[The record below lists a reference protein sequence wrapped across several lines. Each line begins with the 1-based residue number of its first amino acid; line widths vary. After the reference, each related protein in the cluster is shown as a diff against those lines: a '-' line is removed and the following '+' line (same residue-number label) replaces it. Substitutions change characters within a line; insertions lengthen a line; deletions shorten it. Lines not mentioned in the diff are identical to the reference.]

1 MLTGTQ
7 SITLYRTEMGN
18 MMRTVAPPNNIA
30 ATPTAGADSDFLAVL
45 YDYPPADVS
54 EPIFYFGEKLRVISD
69 EGGWWRVVSLKSG
82 RENYIPAKCV
92 AKVFHGWLFDGIG
105 REKSEQLLQLPE
117 TKTGSFMI
125 RQSETKKGS
134 YSLSVKHRQVK
145 HYRIFRL
152 PNNWYYISPRLTFQC
167 LEHLVNHYSETADG
181 LCCVLTAP
189 CLTQQS
195 VNLTEVL
202 GRQEVPVMRKKKPF
216 NWKSMKRLSVPIMME
231 EPENALETED
241 DSFLSYGLRQSI
253 ASYLSLAEDDS
264 FSLAPNEHNGKE
276 KRRSCVLSS
285 GNTRNS
291 VNLNRANFAE
301 NYR

>member
-1 MLTGTQ
+1 MGNTIKNNPPPAKITQCETGT
-7 SITLYRTEMGN
+7 E
-18 MMRTVAPPNNIA
+18 
-30 ATPTAGADSDFLAVL
+30 SDFLAVL
-45 YDYPPADVS
+45 YDYPPPDVS

-92 AKVFHGWLFDGIG
+92 AKVYHGWLFDGVG

-117 TKTGSFMI
+117 VKTGSFMI
-125 RQSETKKGS
+125 RQSETQKGT

-167 LEHLVNHYSETADG
+167 LEHLVNHYSENADG
-181 LCCVLTAP
+181 LCCVLTTP

-195 VNLTEVL
+195 VNLTEVF
-202 GRQEVPVMRKKKPF
+202 GRQEMPVMRRKKPF
-216 NWKSMKRLSVPIMME
+216 NWKSMKKVSLTAE
-231 EPENALETED
+231 EPDHSSETD

-253 ASYLSLAEDDS
+253 ASYLSLAEDEES
-264 FSLAPNEHNGKE
+264 YSLPSNEQKPS
-276 KRRSCVLSS
+276 RRSCVLSS
-285 GNTRNS
+285 
-291 VNLNRANFAE
+291 VNARSNFMSNRASYTE
-301 NYR
+301 GYR

>member
-1 MLTGTQ
+1 MGNTIKNNPPPAKITQSETGT
-7 SITLYRTEMGN
+7 E
-18 MMRTVAPPNNIA
+18 
-30 ATPTAGADSDFLAVL
+30 SDFLAVL
-45 YDYPPADVS
+45 YDYPPPDVS

-92 AKVFHGWLFDGIG
+92 AKVYHGWLFDGVG

-117 TKTGSFMI
+117 VKSGSFMI
-125 RQSETKKGS
+125 RQSETKKGT

-167 LEHLVNHYSETADG
+167 LEHLVNHYSENADG
-181 LCCVLTAP
+181 LCCVLTTP

-195 VNLTEVL
+195 VNLTEIF
-202 GRQEVPVMRKKKPF
+202 GRQEMPVMRRKKPF
-216 NWKSMKRLSVPIMME
+216 NWKSMKKVSLTAE
-231 EPENALETED
+231 EPDHSSETD

-253 ASYLSLAEDDS
+253 ASYLSLAEDEES
-264 FSLAPNEHNGKE
+264 YSLPSNEQNKKPN
-276 KRRSCVLSS
+276 RRSCVLSS
-285 GNTRNS
+285 VNTRSNFMS
-291 VNLNRANFAE
+291 NRASYTE
-301 NYR
+301 GYR

>member
-1 MLTGTQ
+1 
-7 SITLYRTEMGN
+7 MGN
-18 MMRTVAPPNNIA
+18 MMRVSAPPDKIA
-30 ATPTAGADSDFLAVL
+30 ASHTGAESDFLAVL
-45 YDYPPADVS
+45 YDYPPPDVS

-82 RENYIPAKCV
+82 RENYIPSKCV
-92 AKVFHGWLFDGIG
+92 AKVYHGWLFDGVG

-117 TKTGSFMI
+117 MKNGSFMI

-167 LEHLVNHYSETADG
+167 LEHLVNHYSESADG
-181 LCCVLTAP
+181 LCCVLTTP

-195 VNLTEVL
+195 VNVPDV
-202 GRQEVPVMRKKKPF
+202 RQEVPVMRRKKPF
-216 NWKSMKRLSVPIMME
+216 NWRSMKRVSLMVE
-231 EPENALETED
+231 EPENSLETD

-253 ASYLSLAEDDS
+253 ASYLSLAGDEHFSIGSDDQQ
-264 FSLAPNEHNGKE
+264 KQ
-276 KRRSCVLSS
+276 KRRSYIFS
-285 GNTRNS
+285 RNS
-291 VNLNRANFAE
+291 VISDRSSYTE
-301 NYR
+301 SYR

>member
-1 MLTGTQ
+1 
-7 SITLYRTEMGN
+7 MGN
-18 MMRTVAPPNNIA
+18 MMRASAPPDKIA
-30 ATPTAGADSDFLAVL
+30 ATQTGTESDFLAVL
-45 YDYPPADVS
+45 YDYPPPDVS

-82 RENYIPAKCV
+82 RENYIPSKCV
-92 AKVFHGWLFDGIG
+92 AKVYHGWLFDGVG

-117 TKTGSFMI
+117 MKNGSFMI

-167 LEHLVNHYSETADG
+167 LEHLVNHYSESADG
-181 LCCVLTAP
+181 LCCVLTTP

-195 VNLTEVL
+195 VNVPDVK
-202 GRQEVPVMRKKKPF
+202 QEIPIMRRKKPF
-216 NWKSMKRLSVPIMME
+216 NWRSMKRVSLAVE
-231 EPENALETED
+231 EPENSLETD

-253 ASYLSLAEDDS
+253 ASYLSLAEDENFVIGNNDQQ
-264 FSLAPNEHNGKE
+264 KR
-276 KRRSCVLSS
+276 KRRSYIFS
-285 GNTRNS
+285 RNS
-291 VNLNRANFAE
+291 VISDRSSYSE
-301 NYR
+301 SYR